1 MKRAINKI
9 KESITFLTVS
19 VASSYLVFEL
29 VSSFLGAKLG
39 LCAVAIIVFSVLFKL
54 SE

>member
-1 MKRAINKI
+1 MLINKI

-29 VSSFLGAKLG
+29 VSSLMGTKLG
-39 LCAVAIIVFSVLFKL
+39 LGVLTLIIFSILFKL

>member
-29 VSSFLGAKLG
+29 VSSIWGTKIGLG
-39 LCAVAIIVFSVLFKL
+39 LLTLIIFSTLFKL